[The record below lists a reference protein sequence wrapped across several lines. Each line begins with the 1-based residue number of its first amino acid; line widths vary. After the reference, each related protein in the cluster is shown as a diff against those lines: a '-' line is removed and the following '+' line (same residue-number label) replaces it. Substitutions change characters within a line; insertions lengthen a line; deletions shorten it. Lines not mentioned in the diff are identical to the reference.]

1 MQQAEEDFLVLTVQE
16 GGRRSLDILY
26 RHYQRPLT
34 GYAYRVCD
42 DLEIAQEAVQDAW
55 LKAMKNLRKLDDP
68 RAFRSWLY
76 NLVRWR
82 CIDLLRKS
90 QRQREQTEPLN
101 EAALEVADQAPKKM
115 DSDIKQAINRL
126 PLLEKQMIHLFYL
139 DELSLKE
146 IAAVLEIPVGTIKS
160 RLNRA
165 RNRLKTHIDV
175 IEKT

>member
-1 MQQAEEDFLVLTVQE
+1 MQQAEEDFLVLTAQE
-16 GGRRSLDILY
+16 GGRRSLDRLY

-34 GYAYRVCD
+34 GYAYRVCND
-42 DLEIAQEAVQDAW
+42 VDMAQEAVQDAW
-55 LKAMKNLRKLDDP
+55 LTAMKNLRKLDDP

-90 QRQREQTEPLN
+90 QRLQEQHKPLDETALQIPEQEP
-101 EAALEVADQAPKKM
+101 QKM

-165 RNRLKTHIDV
+165 RNRLKTQIDA
-175 IEKT
+175 IEKN